1 MSNPSNLR
9 LFHGEALFRPGQ
21 KATHFYLV
29 QRGTIL
35 VLDQAGHA
43 VRRHFG
49 ANDLFGIPEVL
60 AHGLW
65 DLTAVA
71 NGETVVRLFAA
82 DALFRTLAEMP
93 AEHDRFLRG
102 IASMA

>member
-1 MSNPSNLR
+1 MSETTQMT
-9 LFHGEALFRPGQ
+9 LFHGEAPFRSGQ
-21 KATHFYLV
+21 PATHFYLV
-29 QRGTIL
+29 QHGTIL

-43 VRRHFG
+43 VRRQFG
-49 ANDLFGIPEVL
+49 QGDLFGIPEVL
-60 AHGLW
+60 ARGLW

-71 NGETVVRLFAA
+71 NGNTKVRAFPA

-93 AEHDRFLRG
+93 PAHDQFLRG

>member
-1 MSNPSNLR
+1 MNDASHIT

-21 KATHFYLV
+21 PATHFYLV
-29 QRGTIL
+29 QQGSIL

-43 VRRHFG
+43 VRRQFG
-49 ANDLFGIPEVL
+49 INDLFGVPEVL
-60 AHGLW
+60 ANGVW
-65 DLTAVA
+65 DLTAIA
-71 NGETVVRLFAA
+71 NGQTVVRTFPA

-93 AEHDRFLRG
+93 PEHDRFLRS